1 MCENKRVWSG
11 RVFTFEYI
19 QQTLMSCGSC
29 PPVFLLPRARLTN
42 LLTGTG
48 WSWRTWPGNKTQ
60 QSQPTRTRT
69 ITMVST
75 SKHGQEPVL
84 CMQPSQVLTLAGVV
98 SGCLTRMLPAAV
110 ANIEGSKDR
119 RPY

>member
-1 MCENKRVWSG
+1 MW
-11 RVFTFEYI
+11 
-19 QQTLMSCGSC
+19 QL
-29 PPVFLLPRARLTN
+29 PPCVPIT
-42 LLTGTG
+42 
-48 WSWRTWPGNKTQ
+48 
-60 QSQPTRTRT
+60 QSQADKFTNWDGVELENLAWEQDPAKSANQDQDY
-69 ITMVST
+69 TMVST

-98 SGCLTRMLPAAV
+98 SGCLTCMLPAAV

>member
-1 MCENKRVWSG
+1 
-11 RVFTFEYI
+11 
-19 QQTLMSCGSC
+19 
-29 PPVFLLPRARLTN
+29 
-42 LLTGTG
+42 
-48 WSWRTWPGNKTQ
+48 
-60 QSQPTRTRT
+60 
-69 ITMVST
+69 MVST
-75 SKHGQEPVL
+75 RKHGQEPVL

>member
-1 MCENKRVWSG
+1 MW
-11 RVFTFEYI
+11 
-19 QQTLMSCGSC
+19 QL
-29 PPVFLLPRARLTN
+29 PPCVPIT
-42 LLTGTG
+42 
-48 WSWRTWPGNKTQ
+48 
-60 QSQPTRTRT
+60 QSQADKFTNWDGVELENLAWQQDPEKSANQDQDY
-69 ITMVST
+69 TMVST

-119 RPY
+119 TILTNTTLCKEEGNQTGENKLDEN